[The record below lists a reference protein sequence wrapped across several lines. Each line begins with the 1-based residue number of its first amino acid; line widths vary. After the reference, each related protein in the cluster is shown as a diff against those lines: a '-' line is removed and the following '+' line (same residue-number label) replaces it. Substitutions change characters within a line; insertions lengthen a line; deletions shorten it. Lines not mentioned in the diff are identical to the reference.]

1 MSINYTPIGPIT
13 ARLTTAGREEE
24 EAKEVTVV
32 AFGWTDAEPK
42 QNTGVW
48 VLGNAPGLAFL
59 PVNEIRSLEPMS
71 GAGERAIMIAADAL
85 ETADKARE
93 ERDAAVREAL
103 VADIVAAVESRA
115 AAQAREQ
122 LDEAMRE
129 VLVAEV
135 VAAVESRAAV
145 QARQELDEAVQEMHD
160 IGKSREHEAERR
172 DQGPDAQPGDVAEQG
187 TRRQS
192 KSRAPR
198 GSRGGQ
204 TASKPPT
211 PAPTRRGVKKR

>member
-24 EAKEVTVV
+24 EATEVTVA
-32 AFGWTDAEPK
+32 AFGWTDAEPE
-42 QNTGVW
+42 QSTGVW

-59 PVNEIRSLEPMS
+59 PANEIRSLEPMS
-71 GAGERAIMIAADAL
+71 EAHERTIMIAADAL
-85 ETADKARE
+85 EKADKARE
-93 ERDAAVREAL
+93 EREEAVREAL

-135 VAAVESRAAV
+135 VAAVESRGAA
-145 QARQELDEAVQEMHD
+145 QAREQLDEAVQEMHD
-160 IGKSREHEAERR
+160 IGKSRE
-172 DQGPDAQPGDVAEQG
+172 
-187 TRRQS
+187 QS
-192 KSRAPR
+192 KSRAPK

-204 TASKPPT
+204 TAPKPPNPT
-211 PAPTRRGVKKR
+211 PTRRGVKKR